1 MKPISAAERNQT
13 HAPHLE
19 DILQDAVSQLE
30 TLADPSAFPPPRRP
44 TIHFGR
50 KDRNSP
56 HCARSAR
63 FDFEPP
69 APSRKW
75 PGATSSSKSIHQR
88 DFKLACGYKAWKARV
103 VSARSPLP
111 PPRRREEKKHGR
123 EGNIFHALPPEV
135 CRDVVPR
142 RRPQKKNLASSKHV
156 THSTSP
162 TTPAKKPT
170 PRDQPLSLLTLPP
183 EIRNQIISLLVL
195 SPTNLAASLRLIQPC
210 PKLRR
215 GTKPL
220 VRRFPLEPN
229 LSLVNH
235 QLHHETLSIFHG
247 SNTFTIANIQF
258 VAKRT
263 GGEFDSVLRPLST
276 STADALTAWKP
287 RAQWVQ
293 KLQSL
298 EVKFGVVNTGFTP
311 NHPKMHYIVY
321 TIRKVRGG
329 DGGQELRIGV
339 RAEKTRHRG
348 VSFVGE
354 VSTCL
359 CVAEASAEQMR
370 DEYREEA
377 VGRDLVAVVLR
388 LAEMKKERIEGV
400 EEWRCRGCGFGV
412 GGAGAF

>member
-1 MKPISAAERNQT
+1 MKPISAAEHNQT
-13 HAPHLE
+13 HAPRLE

-30 TLADPSAFPPPRRP
+30 TLADPSTFPPPKRP

-50 KDRNSP
+50 KDRTSP

-75 PGATSSSKSIHQR
+75 PGTTSGSKSIHQR
-88 DFKLACGYKAWKARV
+88 DSKLACGYKAWKARV

-111 PPRRREEKKHGR
+111 PLRRREEKKHGR
-123 EGNIFHALPPEV
+123 EGNIFHALAPEM
-135 CRDVVPR
+135 CKDVVPR
-142 RRPQKKNLASSKHV
+142 RRPQKKNLAKSKHV
-156 THSTSP
+156 NHSTSP

-195 SPTNLAASLRLIQPC
+195 SPTNLTASLRLIQPC

-229 LSLVNH
+229 LSLVNR
-235 QLHHETLSIFHG
+235 QLHHETLSIFYG

-263 GGEFDSVLRPLST
+263 GGEFDKVLRPLST
-276 STADALTAWKP
+276 STSDALTAWKP
-287 RAQWVQ
+287 RAEWVK

-298 EVKFGVVNTGFTP
+298 EVKFGVVNTP
-311 NHPKMHYIVY
+311 LNNLKMHYIVY
-321 TIRKVRGG
+321 SIRKVRGG

-359 CVAEASAEQMR
+359 CVAEAAAEQMR

-377 VGRDLVAVVLR
+377 VGGDLVAVVLR
-388 LAEMKKERIEGV
+388 LAEIKKEKIDGLKPF
-400 EEWRCRGCGFGV
+400 WCRVCGRDV
-412 GGAGAF
+412 GRAGTF